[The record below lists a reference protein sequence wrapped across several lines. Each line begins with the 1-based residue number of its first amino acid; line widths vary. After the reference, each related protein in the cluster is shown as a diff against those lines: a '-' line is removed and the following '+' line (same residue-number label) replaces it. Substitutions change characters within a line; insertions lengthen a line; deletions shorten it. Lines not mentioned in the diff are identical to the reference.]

1 MEVRGSVFLGP
12 HLEVVWH
19 LTPTQTL
26 TCWYVTSLLVVSEF
40 SGTVCNWNTQRAVT
54 QLYSASSVTLT
65 LPITATPQLNTIN
78 ALLKSISNKNYL
90 KKFQRCF
97 LDYMYLGFL
106 PFCKM
111 LEQYFMQ
118 STFLHTFE
126 LKSHTHTL
134 YHADWI
140 LITPIRLMPEK
151 LSMLRHTGI
160 ISSLQQV
167 YLELS
172 SMHSTANSTST

>member
-1 MEVRGSVFLGP
+1 M
-12 HLEVVWH
+12 
-19 LTPTQTL
+19 
-26 TCWYVTSLLVVSEF
+26 
-40 SGTVCNWNTQRAVT
+40 
-54 QLYSASSVTLT
+54 
-65 LPITATPQLNTIN
+65 
-78 ALLKSISNKNYL
+78 

-134 YHADWI
+134 YHAD
-140 LITPIRLMPEK
+140 
-151 LSMLRHTGI
+151 
-160 ISSLQQV
+160 
-167 YLELS
+167 
-172 SMHSTANSTST
+172 